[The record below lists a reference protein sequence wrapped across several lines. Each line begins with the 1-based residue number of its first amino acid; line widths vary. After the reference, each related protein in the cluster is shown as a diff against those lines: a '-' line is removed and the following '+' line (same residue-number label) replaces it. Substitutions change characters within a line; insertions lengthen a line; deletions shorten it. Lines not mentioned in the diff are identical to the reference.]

1 MRRSGFAFLAVLLA
15 SPVWS
20 GEFTARRV
28 LDDVR
33 AYAGDAAGLP
43 ECTGTFDQTCSI
55 ALGRSFIVRTEATST
70 GELIVLRIV
79 HNEMFV
85 DTAEQAS
92 DFVLAVI
99 RAVGG
104 DDHAEAIAGLMDR
117 AMTSDEPLEETIDG
131 ALYRVSADGD
141 VFLEVRPV
149 R

>member
-1 MRRSGFAFLAVLLA
+1 MRRLGLVLLA
-15 SPVWS
+15 VACASEAWS
-20 GEFTARRV
+20 GELTARRV

-43 ECTGTFDQTCSI
+43 DCEGTLAQSCRV
-55 ALGRSFIVRTEATST
+55 ALGKSFFVRTEATNT
-70 GELIVLRIV
+70 GELIALHVV
-79 HNEMFV
+79 HNEMFA

-92 DFVLAVI
+92 DFMLAVI
-99 RAVGG
+99 LAVGG
-104 DDHAEAIAGLMDR
+104 EENAGAIAGLMDR
-117 AMTSDEPLEETIDG
+117 AMSSDGPLEETIGG